1 MSWCDSA
8 ARRVRGDADQFRS
21 VRRGFDRRDRF
32 PDRLGLLEHQV
43 AWEVFFLRLEVIRDP
58 RQIRYDRLG
67 VGAVGEEDLHQLGS
81 AVLARPGILIAGV
94 DHERFHAILDVVL
107 RQEAQPFHPDL
118 VGEHLAARARLKNRL
133 VDGGQQG
140 RDLFERET
148 AVDRSDAAAGPT
160 VQSSAA
166 PAEEN
171 ISVSELD
178 LEALSG
184 EDINRLLGADPAAQ
198 DVPPSPAQVT

>member
-1 MSWCDSA
+1 M
-8 ARRVRGDADQFRS
+8 
-21 VRRGFDRRDRF
+21 
-32 PDRLGLLEHQV
+32 
-43 AWEVFFLRLEVIRDP
+43 
-58 RQIRYDRLG
+58 
-67 VGAVGEEDLHQLGS
+67 
-81 AVLARPGILIAGV
+81 LARPGILIAGV

-160 VQSSAA
+160 VL
-166 PAEEN
+166 
-171 ISVSELD
+171 ISQP
-178 LEALSG
+178 
-184 EDINRLLGADPAAQ
+184 GAHGSIERGAIDAFE
-198 DVPPSPAQVT
+198 